1 MRNGKMKENNELL
14 TAKEAADF
22 LKINEKK
29 VYTLAQCG
37 KLPGTKVTG
46 KWIFPKAELETFL
59 RTKAQES
66 VRKSLFESMI
76 NKKVVLICGSDD
88 PIMCMAQGLF
98 HKRHPE
104 FTLFASSVGSGEGL
118 KLLRDGFCH
127 IALSHLF
134 DHVSGDFNFPF
145 IDDVFDNPE
154 SLVVINLFYRNI
166 GFASKA
172 EPVRSFHDIIS
183 KNLRFINRQNYSG
196 IRTLIDHLLKEAKG
210 APGNIRGYENE
221 AYTHYDATR
230 HIVNGDA
237 DVGIATESVVRY
249 ANLNFAKIFE
259 ERFDMIVHKD
269 TFFDQNIQVFVDFLR
284 SEEFAVLLNTMTGY
298 NSRDT
303 GKVMYAKQT

>member
-1 MRNGKMKENNELL
+1 MKENSELL

-29 VYTLAQCG
+29 VYALAQEG

-59 RTKAQES
+59 RRKAQES
-66 VRKSLFESMI
+66 VRKSFFDSMI

-88 PIMCMAQGLF
+88 PIMYMAQGLF
-98 HKRHPE
+98 HKRYPE
-104 FTLFASSVGSGEGL
+104 FTLFSSSVGSGEGL
-118 KLLRDGFCH
+118 KLLQDGFCH

-134 DHVSGDFNFPF
+134 DHISGDFNFPF
-145 IDDVFDNPE
+145 IATVFKNPD

-166 GFASKA
+166 GFSSK
-172 EPVRSFHDIIS
+172 VDSVTSFHDIVS
-183 KNLRFINRQNYSG
+183 QDLRFINRQKYSG
-196 IRTLIDHLLKEAKG
+196 IRTLTDHLLKAATVDPK
-210 APGNIRGYENE
+210 NIRGYENE
-221 AYTHYDATR
+221 VYTHHDVTR
-230 HIVNGDA
+230 HIVNGNA

-249 ANLNFAKIFE
+249 ANLNFTKIFE

-269 TFFDQNIQVFVDFLR
+269 TFFDQNIQVFVEFLR
-284 SEEFAVLLNTMTGY
+284 SEEFSALLNTMTGY

-303 GKVMYAKQT
+303 GTVMYAK